1 MNFQRNFL
9 SVATV
14 TTLLSLVSALPADA
28 FTFGNSGILFDTDTT
43 VNFEFLQSNGWWL
56 GQFGVME
63 TATRN
68 QTFLI
73 SEDLRADPGSGE
85 HNDSLGTAGLGLAV
99 ENPFS
104 NFTFKAGT
112 EYSLFLASYDV
123 NDPTTNAIQYST
135 NLLNPEHYLDTKV
148 PGNLGDGTFKITGN
162 NYDSSLNNMIVDGR
176 QRALFQ
182 GDLFSGMN
190 IFFEDNSTWGDNDF
204 DDFVLSARIVDS
216 TSVPEPA
223 TLAGLAVVAGAATLL
238 RRRKQGHVS

>member
-73 SEDLRADPGSGE
+73 SEDLRVNPGGGADT
-85 HNDSLGTAGLGLAV
+85 NSLGTAGSGLAV
-99 ENPFS
+99 ENPLA

-123 NDPTTNAIQYST
+123 NDPTINATQYST
-135 NLLNPEHYLDTKV
+135 NLLNPGYYLNPDV
-148 PGNLGDGTFKITGN
+148 PRNLGDGTFEITGN
-162 NYDSSLNNMIVDGR
+162 AYDNSLNGMIIDGR
-176 QRALFQ
+176 QRTLFQ
-182 GDLFSGMN
+182 GDLFSGMK

-216 TSVPEPA
+216 ASVPEPA